1 MYGPSRHRPPAREE
15 PPNKWRTARELI
27 SFAALSAAYL
37 QYHMLDV
44 MLQIA
49 TMKSVTVFV

>member
-1 MYGPSRHRPPAREE
+1 MHRPPARKES
-15 PPNKWRTARELI
+15 PKKRRTARELI
-27 SFAALSAAYL
+27 SFAALAAAYF

-49 TMKSVTVFV
+49 SMRSVTVFV